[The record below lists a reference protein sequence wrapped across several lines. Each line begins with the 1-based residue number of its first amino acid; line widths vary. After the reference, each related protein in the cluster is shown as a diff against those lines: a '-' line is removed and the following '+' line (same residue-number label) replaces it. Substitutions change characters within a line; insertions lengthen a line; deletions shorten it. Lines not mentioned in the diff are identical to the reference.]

1 MSKELEYAKK
11 MALIRKLYRKE
22 LLSDKEYEKIRRKVM
37 DNYLVAGERSDDL
50 TKPFSLSFR

>member
-50 TKPFSLSFR
+50 TKVIV